1 MVIDSRFW
9 YQLHPQKVGDDMAPY
24 SIPPQPA
31 TGQKTARN
39 SHVAL
44 TPPPSDSDTE
54 DTSRWVVEQ
63 AFEHVP
69 FGVVI
74 VDSTTRHIKI
84 ANRFA
89 RELYHRSTGLPADS
103 LSGKQVDDLLP
114 WIESHGV
121 LDQLGRVSETGAPV
135 LSQIM
140 DLALDSEEPFG
151 TLWEYDI
158 VPLPSREGNAHDLLL
173 TFRDVTPV
181 LHERKRAE
189 AATFAALQRT
199 ELLESIFEQIAEAV
213 VVRDRDGKLIV
224 YNREALTLA
233 RNQTAVERGRA
244 HGERVNPDWDIV
256 DSAAE
261 SIPQP
266 DLPIW
271 KAMFSGETML
281 TNQLLVR
288 KEDGT
293 LTPLLIHATP
303 LRDEVGAIIG
313 AVAAFQDISVVK
325 EEERLKDEM
334 TTAAS
339 HELRQPITVIQGQ
352 AQRLKRQLRQLTEQE
367 HVNISPA
374 FLRKLAD
381 GMESQTARLNRL
393 VSDLLDMS
401 RIQSGH
407 LQLHCE
413 PMSLTRLM
421 DRLVELQQEA
431 SIDHQF
437 VIEDKAPPHDH
448 DGGLVGMWDESRIE
462 QILANLLQNAV
473 KYSPTGGQIRVTL
486 GVLPRGTR
494 VGSRARGRKR
504 LGSDSAH
511 VAITDEG
518 IGIPAAAMPH
528 LFERFYRASNS
539 SDIQGTGLG
548 LYICQQLA
556 AAHHGYLWAES
567 RGLGHGSTFHLALP
581 LPVSPQ

>member
-1 MVIDSRFW
+1 LI
-9 YQLHPQKVGDDMAPY
+9 PPKVGNDMTPY
-24 SIPPQPA
+24 SIPPKAA
-31 TGQKTARN
+31 TGKETARN
-39 SHVAL
+39 SHVIL
-44 TPPPSDSDTE
+44 THSPADENTD
-54 DTSRWVVEQ
+54 DTSRQVMEL

-74 VDSTTRHIKI
+74 IDSKTRHIKI
-84 ANRFA
+84 ANQFA
-89 RELYHRSTGLPADS
+89 RELYHRTTSLPAAS
-103 LSGKQVDDLLP
+103 LSGKRVDDLLP
-114 WIESHGV
+114 WTDSRGLIE
-121 LDQLGRVSETGAPV
+121 QLREVSETGTPE
-135 LSQIM
+135 LSQIV
-140 DLALDSEEPFG
+140 DLDRDPEENLG
-151 TLWEYDI
+151 TYWGYDI
-158 VPLPSREGNAHDLLL
+158 VPLDSSHGPSHDLLV
-173 TFRDVTPV
+173 TFRDYTPV
-181 LHERKRAE
+181 LQERKRAE

-233 RNQTAVERGRA
+233 RNQTAVEHSRARG
-244 HGERVNPDWDIV
+244 GRVLPEWDIV
-256 DSAAE
+256 DAAGE
-261 SIPQP
+261 LIPKL

-293 LTPLLIHATP
+293 ITPLLIHATP
-303 LRDEVGAIIG
+303 LRDEVGDIIG

-407 LQLHCE
+407 LQLNPE

-421 DRLVELQQEA
+421 DRLVEVQREA

-437 VIEDKAPPHDH
+437 VIEDKAPPEYSE
-448 DGGLVGMWDESRIE
+448 LVGIWDESRIE

-486 GVLPRGTR
+486 GMLPRGTR

-518 IGIPAAAMPH
+518 IGIPPGAMAH

-539 SDIQGTGLG
+539 GDIQGTGLG

-556 AAHHGYLWAES
+556 AAHRGFLWAES
-567 RGLGHGSTFHLALP
+567 RGLGRGSTFHLALP
-581 LPVSPQ
+581 L